1 MNEELKFKKDKNGNF
16 SFIIDGYEIKGN
28 SEKDIYSITFKN
40 SAGYIVT
47 SEINKDIA
55 FAFIE
60 SKRQRSR
67 ENYFDREY
75 SNEFISTSISKS
87 LDDVIQDISVEESFI
102 KKEENKN
109 INEAMDSLSEI
120 QRKRIEKHIINE
132 VPVTEMALVE
142 KTNRQRI
149 YKSIRLGIKK
159 IRKLFKK
166 N

>member
-87 LDDVIQDISVEESFI
+87 LDDVIQDISVEESFSKKI
-102 KKEENKN
+102 KKFLKIGGTKWQISSLRSEREN
-109 INEAMDSLSEI
+109 IS
-120 QRKRIEKHIINE
+120 
-132 VPVTEMALVE
+132 
-142 KTNRQRI
+142 
-149 YKSIRLGIKK
+149 
-159 IRKLFKK
+159 
-166 N
+166 

>member
-16 SFIIDGYEIKGN
+16 SFIIDGYEI
-28 SEKDIYSITFKN
+28 EKDIYSITFKN
-40 SAGYIVT
+40 STGDIVT

-75 SNEFISTSISKS
+75 SNKFISTSISRS

-120 QRKRIEKHIINE
+120 QRKRIEKHIINK

-142 KTNRQRI
+142 KTSLNAI
-149 YKSIRLGIKK
+149 FKNIRLGLEKIKN
-159 IRKLFKK
+159 KLK
-166 N
+166 NF

>member
-16 SFIIDGYEIKGN
+16 SFIIDGYEIKGK

-40 SAGYIVT
+40 STGDIVT

-120 QRKRIEKHIINE
+120 QRKRIEKHIINK

-142 KTNRQRI
+142 KTSLNAI
-149 YKSIRLGIKK
+149 FKNIRLGLDKIKN
-159 IRKLFKK
+159 KLK
-166 N
+166 NF

>member
-67 ENYFDREY
+67 ENCFDREY